1 MDKIIKNIILYDNN
15 INDNILNINSTLFR
29 KENIKTKTNSENLII
44 KFKNTKNLFNFLPFF
59 FFDYNMKK

>member
-1 MDKIIKNIILYDNN
+1 MDKIIKNNILYDNN